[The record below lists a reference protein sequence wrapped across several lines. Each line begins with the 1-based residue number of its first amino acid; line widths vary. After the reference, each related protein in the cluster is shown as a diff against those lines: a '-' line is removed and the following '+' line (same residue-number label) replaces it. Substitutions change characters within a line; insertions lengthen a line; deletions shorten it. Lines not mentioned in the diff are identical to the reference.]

1 MFLVTYLFILP
12 RKSTAFSSKAQQKRQ
27 KKPSFQ
33 HFFAFFCC
41 REAKK
46 RYICGQITQKVTLF
60 ISYKERKTIMRAFDF
75 LATFI
80 GGALVGAACGL
91 LFAPEKGSD
100 LREKIAEALR
110 KRGIKLNRQEMSD
123 LVDEIAEEL
132 QAAKAEE

>member
-1 MFLVTYLFILP
+1 MW
-12 RKSTAFSSKAQQKRQ
+12 
-27 KKPSFQ
+27 
-33 HFFAFFCC
+33 
-41 REAKK
+41 
-46 RYICGQITQKVTLF
+46 
-60 ISYKERKTIMRAFDF
+60 AFDF

-123 LVDEIAEEL
+123 LVDEIAEEV
-132 QAAKAEE
+132 QAAKEEEYSHFPTLPLGECLIYYEL